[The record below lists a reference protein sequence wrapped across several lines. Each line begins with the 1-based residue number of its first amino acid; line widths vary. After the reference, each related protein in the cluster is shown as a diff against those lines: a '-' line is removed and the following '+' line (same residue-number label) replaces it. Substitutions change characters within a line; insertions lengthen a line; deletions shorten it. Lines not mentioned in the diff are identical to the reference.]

1 MFPTDDYCF
10 YLLETFTRPL
20 AGSDPER
27 LPSPV
32 FSQRSALP
40 FQPSPPRYLLDR
52 GPGARGDVGVWR
64 ENGEAHVDGLG
75 GDALGDAAAQ
85 INADILP
92 VCAEWKLR
100 NGVCVGFGSVY
111 FLSQRLST
119 YQAAVIP
126 NLPLYLTSSPL
137 PSLLS
142 FSCMSP
148 SLQLCGLASF

>member
-1 MFPTDDYCF
+1 M
-10 YLLETFTRPL
+10 R
-20 AGSDPER
+20 R
-27 LPSPV
+27 
-32 FSQRSALP
+32 
-40 FQPSPPRYLLDR
+40 
-52 GPGARGDVGVWR
+52 DVGVWR
-64 ENGEAHVDGLG
+64 ENGEPRVDDLG
-75 GDALGDAAAQ
+75 GATLADAAAQ
-85 INADILP
+85 INADVLP

-148 SLQLCGLASF
+148 SLQLCVLASF